1 MNIFSRITFKNLM
14 KNRSRTIVTIIGI
27 MLSTALFTAVTASV
41 STLRQFLIDYTEY
54 NYGNWQMAAH
64 TVPSSKLKDIK
75 NSENI
80 GRVTTLQGIGFA
92 ELEHSDNEYKPYL
105 YIGGIS
111 EGYKDML
118 PVHITSGRMPENT
131 SEILLPNH
139 LKGNG
144 GVEYKLGDI
153 LNLQVGKRVSE
164 GYVLDDRSLYM
175 EGGESIEDTVSKTYT
190 VTGFYDRSIRAVEP
204 YDAPG
209 FIALTMEDK
218 SVGDCTYDV
227 FLTVNKKADIKKYYY
242 KEVKFEWQQLYAV
255 EYNTDYIRA
264 TTGTSEAYMTIIYGF
279 ACVLMIIITFGS
291 ISLIYNSFS
300 ISVSEQTRQFGILSS
315 IGATKKQIRKS
326 VMTEGTF
333 LAIIGIPL
341 GIIVGLTGIGI
352 TFFCLGDK
360 FTGILGVSDEISIS
374 LHPSWISI
382 VIAVVMT
389 YITIMISAY
398 IPAVRA
404 TKKSAIDAVRQ
415 SNDIKIKPKE
425 VKVSKVTAKLFGFEG
440 MIAAKN
446 FKRNKKK
453 YRATVISLFISVVLF
468 ISASSLCSYLR
479 EVIISVDNDPNYDF
493 VVHLYSKEAGSQRSD
508 YASYNDKI
516 VKEMSALE
524 GVTDASY
531 SIVIRDMKVS
541 FPYNKAT
548 DKYVKNEKA
557 EIEYC
562 NLQKTIEG
570 MASEN
575 CNLIFVA
582 DDTFRDMLKDNNLKE
597 SDYFGGDKAKAIC
610 IDYYNAVDWHNQGKG
625 GGTVKMSV
633 FEDIGSTD
641 LETYRYAEPEKRI
654 SFDCDAA
661 LRKKTENIVYYGSN
675 QLNFYFPISSF
686 EKMFSYDEVF
696 DLKDN
701 SDAQQEGDSG
711 NISDE
716 NLSDVYLVQCHIY
729 LGSKKHNINDKEVK
743 QYVQSSSYPVTGI
756 DNIQADREYE
766 RNMVTIINV
775 FSYGFI
781 VLISLIAIANVF
793 NTMTTNIN
801 LRRRE
806 LAMLT
811 SVGMTPGGLRR
822 MMAYECFMYGFKS
835 LLYSIPV
842 SLLVTYGLY
851 IIATA
856 AISGFFVPW
865 YSVSVAIFSVFVV
878 VFTTCIYAIR
888 KLNKVSVVDT
898 LKNENY

>member
-1 MNIFSRITFKNLM
+1 MNIFSRITLKNLM
-14 KNRSRTIVTIIGI
+14 KNRTRTVVTIIGI
-27 MLSTALFTAVTASV
+27 MLSTALFTAVTTSV
-41 STLRQFLIDYTEY
+41 STLRQFLIDYTKY

-64 TVPSSKLKDIK
+64 TVPSSQLNAIKD
-75 NSENI
+75 SEDI
-80 GRVTTLQGIGFA
+80 GTVTTLQGIGFA

-111 EGYKDML
+111 EGYEDML

-139 LKGNG
+139 LKSNG
-144 GVEYKLGDI
+144 GVEYKLGDV

-175 EGGESIEDTVSKTYT
+175 EGGESIEDAVSKTYT
-190 VTGFYDRSIRAVEP
+190 VAGFYNRSIRAVES

-218 SVGDCTYDV
+218 SVDDCTYDV
-227 FLTVNKKADIKKYYY
+227 FLTVNKNADIRKYYHN
-242 KEVKFEWQQLYAV
+242 EMRFEWQQLYAI
-255 EYNTDYIRA
+255 EYNNDYIRA
-264 TTGTSEAYMTIIYGF
+264 TTGMSEAYMMILYSF

-326 VMTEGTF
+326 VMAEGTF

-360 FTGILGVSDEISIS
+360 FTEIVGVSDEISIS

-382 VIAVVMT
+382 AIAVVMA
-389 YITIMISAY
+389 YITIMVSAY

-404 TKKSAIDAVRQ
+404 TKKPAIDAIRQ

-425 VKVSKVTAKLFGFEG
+425 VRVSKLTAKLFGFEG

-453 YRATVISLFISVVLF
+453 YRATVMSLFMSVVLF
-468 ISASSLCSYLR
+468 ISASSLCAYLSA
-479 EVIISVDNDPNYDF
+479 VIISVDNDPNYDF
-493 VVHLYSKEAGSQRSD
+493 LVYLDNKEAGSQRSD

-524 GVTDASY
+524 GVTDSSY
-531 SIVIRDMKVS
+531 SIVINDMWVR

-548 DKYVKNEKA
+548 DKYIENEKA

-562 NLQKTIEG
+562 NLEETMEG
-570 MASEN
+570 TASER
-575 CNLIFVA
+575 CSLIFVA
-582 DDTFRDMLKDNNLKE
+582 DNTFRDMLKDNNLKE
-597 SDYFGGDKAKAIC
+597 SDYFGGNEAKGVC
-610 IDYYNAVDWHNQGKG
+610 VDYYDDTDWINHESRNII
-625 GGTVKMSV
+625 KMSV
-633 FEDIGSTD
+633 FEEIGTTD
-641 LETYRYAEPEKRI
+641 LEIYRLRGNNGAENYI
-654 SFDCDAA
+654 SFNCGAA
-661 LRKKTENIVYYGSN
+661 LRKKPENIVYYNNN
-675 QLNFYFPISSF
+675 QLNFYFPISNF
-686 EKMFSYDEVF
+686 EKILDYDEVF
-696 DLKDN
+696 NLKGN
-701 SDAQQEGDSG
+701 SNTEQESDS
-711 NISDE
+711 E
-716 NLSDVYLVQCHIY
+716 NVSNVYDVECHIY
-729 LGSKKHNINDKEVK
+729 LGSKNHNISEKDVQ
-743 QYVQSSSYPVTGI
+743 QYIQSTSYPITSSY
-756 DNIQADREYE
+756 NIQEDREYE
-766 RNMVTIINV
+766 RNIVTIINV

-811 SVGMTPGGLRR
+811 SVGMTPAGLRK
-822 MMAYECFMYGFKS
+822 MMAYECFMYGLKS

-842 SLLVTYGLY
+842 SIIVTYGLY
-851 IIATA
+851 IISMSAV
-856 AISGFFVPW
+856 SGFFVPW
-865 YSVSVAIFSVFVV
+865 YSVVVAICSVFVV

-888 KLNKVSVVDT
+888 KLNRVSVVDT
-898 LKNENY
+898 LKNESY